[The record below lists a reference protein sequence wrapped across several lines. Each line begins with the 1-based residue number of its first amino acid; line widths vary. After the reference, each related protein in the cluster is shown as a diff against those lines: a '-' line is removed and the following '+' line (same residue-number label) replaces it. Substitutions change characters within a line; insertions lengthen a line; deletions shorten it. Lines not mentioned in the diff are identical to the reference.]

1 MTSDTAPSGA
11 APRGSRR
18 RWAPAPF
25 LAPGMLM
32 LGLFV
37 AVPILLITSYAF
49 FTRGRFGGVQF
60 IFTLDN
66 FARLADPLYLKVIAT
81 SVGIGLIVTV
91 LALLLGY
98 PTALVITRLPAKWR
112 TIALVAVLLP
122 FWTNF
127 LIRTYAWI
135 LLLNNAG
142 WINQGLQAVGII
154 DEPLTL
160 LYTQPA
166 VVVGLLYMYLPLMV
180 LPLYSSLSAQDAQLA
195 EAATN
200 LGSSPWRVFRTVTFP
215 LSIPGVLTG
224 CVFVFVPAMGNF
236 VIPEL
241 LGGGKTVLIG
251 NLVRD
256 QFLKARDWP
265 FGAAIALV
273 LTIMLLLLLFAQ
285 QRASRRLTEGPAE
298 RKAATRA

>member
-1 MTSDTAPSGA
+1 M
-11 APRGSRR
+11 
-18 RWAPAPF
+18 
-25 LAPGMLM
+25 LA
-32 LGLFV
+32 LFV
-37 AVPILLITSYAF
+37 LVPLLLILGYSF
-49 FTRGRFGGVQF
+49 FTRGRFGGVV
-60 IFTLDN
+60 FTFSFDN
-66 FARLADPLYLKVIAT
+66 FIRLADPLYLNVIVT
-81 SVGIGLIVTV
+81 SVGIAVVVTV

-98 PTALVITRLPAKWR
+98 PTALAIVRLPEKWR

-142 WINQGLQAVGII
+142 WINQGLEAMGLI
-154 DEPLTL
+154 DQPLNM
-160 LYTQPA
+160 LYTQQA
-166 VVVGLLYMYLPLMV
+166 VVVGLLYMYLPLMI
-180 LPLYSSLSAQDAQLA
+180 LPLYSSLVSQDAQLT

-200 LGSSPWRVFRTVTFP
+200 LGSSPFRVFRTVTFP

-224 CVFVFVPAMGNF
+224 CVFVFVPAMSNF

-265 FGAAIALV
+265 FGAALALV
-273 LTIMLLLLLFAQ
+273 LTILLVALLFAQ
-285 QRASRRLTEGPAE
+285 QRASRRLTEG
-298 RKAATRA
+298 RRVKKADYRA